1 MTQEKKSALTFP
13 CEFPI
18 KVFGNASDE
27 FDKIVMDTILKYLP
41 DTDKNAV
48 SKRPSKDGKYIAITV
63 TVTAENQEEL
73 DQIYQDL
80 SANPLV
86 LMAL

>member
-18 KVFGNASDE
+18 KVFGNATDE
-27 FDKIVMDTILKYLP
+27 FEKFVMDTIYKTLP
-41 DTDKNAV
+41 GTDMNAV
-48 SKRPSKDGKYIAITV
+48 SKRPSKDGKYIALTILV
-63 TVTAENQEEL
+63 NAESQEEL

-80 SANPLV
+80 SANPIV